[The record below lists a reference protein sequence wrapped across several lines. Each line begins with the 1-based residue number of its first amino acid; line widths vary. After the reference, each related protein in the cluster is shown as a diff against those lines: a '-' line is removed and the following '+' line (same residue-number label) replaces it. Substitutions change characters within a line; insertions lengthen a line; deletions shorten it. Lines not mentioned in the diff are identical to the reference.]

1 MIGSN
6 QQKKNSS
13 KLHKTIL
20 HAIVRSIILIC
31 NDVNDAASPSFVVDT
46 TTAKAT
52 SIPNCLHLPTFRYSD
67 ILWSYDI
74 YMVNGSIRSII

>member
-31 NDVNDAASPSFVVDT
+31 NDVNDAASPSFVV
-46 TTAKAT
+46 
-52 SIPNCLHLPTFRYSD
+52 
-67 ILWSYDI
+67 
-74 YMVNGSIRSII
+74 